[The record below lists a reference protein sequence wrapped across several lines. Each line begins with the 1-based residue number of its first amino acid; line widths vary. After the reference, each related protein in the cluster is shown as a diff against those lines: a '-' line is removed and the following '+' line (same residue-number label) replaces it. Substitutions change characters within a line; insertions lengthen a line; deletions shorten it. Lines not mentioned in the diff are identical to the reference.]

1 MIEDGKSFQEN
12 ALKKAREIAQFTGEI
27 ALADD
32 SGLEVDAL
40 GGRPGIYSSRFAGE
54 DADDERNIEKVL
66 ELLKNTP
73 EEKRTAS
80 FRCVLV
86 LCDPAGG
93 YKAFEGKWNGRISE
107 IRQGDS
113 GFGYDPIFYLPE
125 AGKTVA
131 ELSTEEKNR
140 RSHRAQALQALKEYL
155 RKNPIH
161 DRKQR

>member
-1 MIEDGKSFQEN
+1 MIEDGNSFLEN
-12 ALKKAREIAQFTGEI
+12 ALKKAREISQFTGEI

-80 FRCVLV
+80 FRCALV
-86 LCDPAGG
+86 LYDPAGG
-93 YKAFEGKWNGRISE
+93 YEAFEGKWDGRISE
-107 IRQGDS
+107 TRRGAG
-113 GFGYDPIFYLPE
+113 GFGYDPIFYLPDT
-125 AGKTVA
+125 GKTVA
-131 ELSTEEKNR
+131 ELPAEEKNR
-140 RSHRAQALQALKEYL
+140 RSHRAQALQALKKHL
-155 RKNPIH
+155 RKNLIH
-161 DRKQR
+161 DKK

>member
-1 MIEDGKSFQEN
+1 MIEDGDSFLEN
-12 ALKKAREIAQFTGEI
+12 ALKKAREISQFTGEI

-54 DADDERNIEKVL
+54 DADDERNIDKVL
-66 ELLKNTP
+66 ELLKNIP

-86 LCDPAGG
+86 LYDPEGG
-93 YKAFEGKWNGRISE
+93 YEAFEGKWDGRISE
-107 IRQGDS
+107 ARRGTG

-131 ELSTEEKNR
+131 ELSAEEKNLW
-140 RSHRAQALQALKEYL
+140 SHRAQALQALKEHL

-161 DRKQR
+161 DKKES